1 VCDEVDSRAKILARA
16 RDHGSEE
23 MMPKRKTL
31 TVRMRIRIYAGD
43 RMLGPGKMELLSHI
57 DETGSLSA
65 AAKQMGMSYMRAWTL
80 AKELN
85 RDRSRPMVEMSRGG
99 ARGGTAKV
107 TRFGRKILHT
117 LSEDGTRR
125 EQGRRP
131 LRTDAG
137 PASKIERC
145 DSSDI
150 FDRIYRG
157 LYPASWNK
165 AFATSFRAR

>member
-1 VCDEVDSRAKILARA
+1 
-16 RDHGSEE
+16 
-23 MMPKRKTL
+23 MPKRKTL

-65 AAKQMGMSYMRAWTL
+65 AARKMSMSYMRAWTL

-99 ARGGTAKV
+99 ASGGTAKV
-107 TRFGRKILHT
+107 TRFGRKILT
-117 LSEDGTRR
+117 LYQKMERAGNKAAD
-125 EQGRRP
+125 P
-131 LRTDAG
+131 YRTEAG

-145 DSSDI
+145 DFSDI

-165 AFATSFRAR
+165 AFVTSFRAR